1 MWYGYTIE
9 AIYTVLGTVLIAAVA
24 GILIYHWPAPLRQ
37 AEQRGTLQIEYALGI
52 VFTAPRRRGRGC

>member
-24 GILIYHWPAPLRQ
+24 GILIYH
-37 AEQRGTLQIEYALGI
+37 
-52 VFTAPRRRGRGC
+52 